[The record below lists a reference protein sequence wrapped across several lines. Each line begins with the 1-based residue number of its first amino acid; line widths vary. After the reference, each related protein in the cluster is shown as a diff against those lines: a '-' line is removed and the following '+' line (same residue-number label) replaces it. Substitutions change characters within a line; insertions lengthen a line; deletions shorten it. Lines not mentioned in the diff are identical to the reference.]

1 MSFIRNTVLAT
12 AVSITLVAPAKAET
26 LLAESAGQTGLTT
39 VVLQVLGRD
48 LAGTGTEI
56 SLNSGQTL
64 SRSALSLAAGQ
75 IDVAITPPRAYNLM
89 TKGAGPYSELGE
101 QAIELSGNIR
111 SLFGFT
117 GGALHPIVRADSG
130 IESWT
135 DIEGRSVYIGPPGG
149 GANAQITEFVN
160 LVSGMEAETDYETVR
175 MGWGA
180 AVQAFQDGQFDVLN
194 YSTAVGSANIVQLL
208 LQGDYRFIPAPEG
221 TAESEAYAEYLRVG
235 SIAGGVSAGS
245 YDGIENADIDIT
257 TYSFTMTVGVN
268 VEMSDDQAYLLTSTF
283 WENLDAN
290 REEIA
295 LLKALTR
302 TPFAGNNIP
311 LHPGAVRYYEEQGME
326 IPDNLMPQ

>member
-1 MSFIRNTVLAT
+1 MSFIRNSIFAT
-12 AVSITLVAPAKAET
+12 ATSLMLAMPVTAEQ

-75 IDVAITPPRAYNLM
+75 IDVAITPPRAFNLM
-89 TKGAGPYSELGE
+89 TQGSGPYSELGE

-130 IESWT
+130 IESWS
-135 DIEGRSVYIGPPGG
+135 DIAGRSVYIGPPGG

-160 LVSGMEAETDYETVR
+160 LVSGLEADTDYDTVR

-194 YSTAVGSANIVQLL
+194 FSTAVGSANIVQLL
-208 LQGDYRFIPAPEG
+208 LQGDYRFLPAPEG
-221 TAESEAYAEYLRVG
+221 TAESEAYADYLRVG
-235 SIAGGVSAGS
+235 SIAGGIPAGS
-245 YDGIENADIDIT
+245 YEGIENGDIDIT
-257 TYSFTMTVGVN
+257 TYAFTMTVGVN
-268 VEMSDDQAYLLTSTF
+268 AEMSDDQAHLLTATF
-283 WENLDAN
+283 WDNLDAN

-295 LLKALTR
+295 LLRALSN

-311 LHPGAVRYYEEQGME
+311 LHPGAVRYYEEQGLE
-326 IPDNLMPQ
+326 IPEQLMPQ

>member
-1 MSFIRNTVLAT
+1 MTFFRHTAMAAATTMLLA
-12 AVSITLVAPAKAET
+12 APAMAEE

-64 SRSALSLAAGQ
+64 SRSALNLAAGQ
-75 IDVAITPPRAYNLM
+75 IDVAITPPRAFNAM
-89 TKGAGPYSELGE
+89 TRGVGPYSELGQ
-101 QAIELSGNIR
+101 QAIDLSANLR

-130 IESWT
+130 IESWE
-135 DIEGRSVYIGPPGG
+135 DIAGRRIYIGPPGG

-160 LVSGMEAETDYETVR
+160 LMSGMEAETDYEVVR

-194 YSTAVGSANIVQLL
+194 FSTAVGSANIVQLL

-221 TAESEAYAEYLRVG
+221 MSESAAYTDFLSVG
-235 SIAGGVSAGS
+235 SIRGGIPANA
-245 YDGIENADIDIT
+245 YEGIENGDQDILS
-257 TYSFTMTVGVN
+257 YSFTMTVGVN
-268 VEMSDDQAYLLTSTF
+268 AEMTDDQAYLLTSTF
-283 WENLDAN
+283 WDNLEAN

-295 LLKALTR
+295 LLRALTN
-302 TPFAGNNIP
+302 TPFDGNNIP
-311 LHPGAVRYYEEQGME
+311 LHPGAIRYYEEQGME
-326 IPDNLMPQ
+326 IPEALMPQ